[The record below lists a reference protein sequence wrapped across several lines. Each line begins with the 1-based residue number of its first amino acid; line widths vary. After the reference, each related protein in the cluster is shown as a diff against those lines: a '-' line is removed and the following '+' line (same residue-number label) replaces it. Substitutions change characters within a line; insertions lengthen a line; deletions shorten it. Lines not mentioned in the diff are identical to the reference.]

1 MDILSFFNRQPEE
14 PDRRETDTRYIA
26 GAHDAEEGTETDQ
39 EASFEIKKEPLS
51 PVPEKNTAEDFPE
64 LEHTFFT
71 ALMDKQLLDAIYFK
85 DLQSRF
91 ILVNAALVKKWFS
104 LDNPSQAIGRTDF
117 DFFTNEHARKA
128 YEDEQGIVSTGRA
141 IIDVEEKE
149 TWPDGRI
156 SWALTSKFPLKNG
169 AGRTIGTWGISHDI
183 TDRKRTEEDLKSSE
197 EKLRHSQKMEAFG
210 QLAGGIAHDFNN
222 MLSVILGAA
231 QLIQMD
237 AAGAESQDL
246 KRNTDMVIDTAKRAA
261 DLTHQLLAFARKGN
275 YKVTALELHGVI
287 HTVFNLL
294 QHTIDKRIKI
304 VERLNARY
312 NTVMGD
318 YAQLQNAFLNL
329 ALNARDAM
337 PEGGTLTF
345 TTETVGPGGAVSRS
359 PGDDIEPGS
368 FLRITVSDTGT
379 GMDEK
384 TKLRAFEPFFTTK
397 AQGKGTGLGLASVY
411 GTIKNHNGLI
421 ELESEP
427 GKGTTFTIFL
437 PLALRHAEEAR
448 TEIPKAVVKGS
459 ATVLVI
465 DDEEDVRTIT
475 GGILSKL
482 GYAVVTCKDGADG
495 TEYYKNHFA
504 EIDVIIVDMLMPR
517 MSGYDCIKYLKRTN
531 PEAKILISSGYSLV
545 SDTQKIIAKGIAG
558 FIQKPFEV
566 EELSQTL
573 MKVLSKK

>member
-1 MDILSFFNRQPEE
+1 MFKRAPEV
-14 PDRRETDTRYIA
+14 PDLREMETQYLADKP
-26 GAHDAEEGTETDQ
+26 GLGPDENTEQ
-39 EASFEIKKEPLS
+39 AASFEI
-51 PVPEKNTAEDFPE
+51 NTADATVDDRYSDGPSQDQPALE
-64 LEHTFFT
+64 LDHTFFI
-71 ALMDKQLLDAIYFK
+71 ALMDNDLPDALYLK

-91 ILVNAALVKKWFS
+91 MLVNGALARKWYS
-104 LDNPSQAIGRTDF
+104 LNDPAQVIGRTDF
-117 DFFTNEHARKA
+117 DFYTQEHARKA
-128 YEDEQGIVSTGRA
+128 YEDEQRIISTGRPS
-141 IIDVEEKE
+141 IGMEERL

-156 SWALTSKFPLKNG
+156 SWAQTSKFPLRNA
-169 AGRTIGTWGISHDI
+169 AGKTIGTWGISHDI

-231 QLIQMD
+231 QLILMEVD
-237 AAGAESQDL
+237 PKNTGL
-246 KRNTDMVIDTAKRAA
+246 KRNADMVIDTTKRAA
-261 DLTHQLLAFARKGN
+261 DLTQQLLAFARKGN
-275 YKVTALELHGVI
+275 YTVAALEVHGVI

-304 VERLNARY
+304 IERLSARY

-318 YAQLQNAFLNL
+318 YVQLQNALLNL

-345 TTETVGPGGAVSRS
+345 STETIGPGGAVSRDPS
-359 PGDDIEPGS
+359 EDIEPGS
-368 FLRITVSDTGT
+368 FLRITVTDTGA

-384 TKLRAFEPFFTTK
+384 TRLRAFEPFFTTK
-397 AQGKGTGLGLASVY
+397 VPGKGTGLGLASVY
-411 GTIKNHNGLI
+411 GTVKNHNGLI
-421 ELESEP
+421 ELDSEP

-437 PLALRHAEEAR
+437 PLALSKAEESKV
-448 TEIPKAVVKGS
+448 EVPKAIIKGS
-459 ATVLVI
+459 AHILII
-465 DDEEDVRTIT
+465 DDEEDIRTIT
-475 GGILSKL
+475 SEILSKL
-482 GYAVVTCKDGADG
+482 GYSVVTCKDGIEG

-545 SDTQKIIAKGIAG
+545 SDTQKIISKGIAG
-558 FIQKPFEV
+558 FIQKPFQI
-566 EELSQTL
+566 EELSQTIMMTL
-573 MKVLSKK
+573 AKKG